1 MTWLAGLIG
10 LPCVTS
16 PLVYA
21 FGHRNNALRH
31 VHARD
36 LALLMLVPIW
46 LALFFVMRAFAA
58 SELLEVQY
66 GAISLRLDG
75 IGLLM
80 IVLAVLL
87 TTLVTIFSRED
98 LIGTAGEEKFY
109 ASLLLMLG
117 TVIGLVCAND
127 LFNMWVWFEGM
138 AISSYLLV
146 AYHRQRE
153 DALGA
158 STKYF
163 IQTVSGSIL
172 VLFGI
177 ALVLMHN
184 GTLDLDEMIAAPS
197 PLLLVAGALF
207 VLGFGVKLALFP
219 NYTWLPDSYCEAPTG
234 ISALLSGVVTM
245 TGLIAMMRA
254 LAIIIVTPAAWGG
267 LLMALGMINTAA
279 GTILA
284 FSQTKVKR
292 ILAYSSI
299 GHIGYVV
306 LAIGIGISAG
316 SMMGL
321 RSGMLHLFVHGL
333 MKALAFMALGGL
345 AYTTGCR
352 NGAAADFTVEDLK
365 GLAQRYPG
373 VALSLAAA
381 CLSLVGIPP
390 FGGFVSKFQILLA
403 GVQQPSGWIVLLIVV
418 AGLFTVAALAYFL
431 PIVNTLYDMQP
442 GPSRQALPNIPLSM
456 RLPIFIL
463 AIAVVVVGLWPDL
476 LDSLIDPASAA
487 LLTLFG

>member
-16 PLVYA
+16 PLVYV
-21 FGHRNNALRH
+21 FGHRQHALRRI
-31 VHARD
+31 HAHD
-36 LALLMLVPIW
+36 LALLMLAFVWI
-46 LALFFVMRAFAA
+46 ALFFVMQAFAA
-58 SELLEVQY
+58 SEVLTVEY
-66 GAISLRLDG
+66 GAISLRMDG
-75 IGLLM
+75 ISLLM
-80 IVLAVLL
+80 IVLTLLL
-87 TTLVTIFSRED
+87 TTLVTIFSRND
-98 LIGTAGEEKFY
+98 LVGTVGEEKFY
-109 ASLLLMLG
+109 ASLLLLLG

-138 AISSYLLV
+138 AISSYLMV

-184 GTLDLDEMIAAPS
+184 GTLDLDMKAVEPS
-197 PLLLVAGALF
+197 PLLIVAGALF

-219 NYTWLPDSYCEAPTG
+219 NYTWLPDAYGEAPTG
-234 ISALLSGVVTM
+234 VSALLSGAVTM

-254 LAIIIVTPAAWGG
+254 LSLIIWSPEAWGG
-267 LLMALGMINTAA
+267 LLLVLGMINIMA

-284 FSQTKVKR
+284 LSQTKVKR

-321 RSGMLHLFVHGL
+321 RSGMLHLFIHGI
-333 MKALAFMALGGL
+333 MKSLAFLALGALAYA
-345 AYTTGCR
+345 AGCR
-352 NGAAADFTVEDLK
+352 NGDAADFSVDDLK

-373 VALSLAAA
+373 VTLSLAAA

-390 FGGFVSKFQILLA
+390 MGGFVSKFQILLA
-403 GVQQPSGWIVLLIVV
+403 GVQQPSVWIVLLIVV
-418 AGLFTVAALAYFL
+418 AALFSVVALAYVM
-431 PIVNTLYDMQP
+431 PIINTAYDMQP
-442 GPSRQALPNIPLSM
+442 SPSREALPDIPLSM

-463 AIAVVVVGLWPDL
+463 AIALIVVGLWPGL
-476 LDSLIDPASAA
+476 LDSIVDPAGAA
-487 LLTLFG
+487 LLALFG